1 MCRRCFSLGAS
12 PLATSLPD
20 TSYHIRAQDRSSYTT
35 ESLHPDDLLEQGA
48 VLERS
53 ISRPSK
59 WQHHQLDN
67 HTYREEE
74 EVEMEETGAKEK
86 VRVLLMQVR
95 TAYSSLLSQADQIS
109 DSRIRTVTTIPLHTR
124 KSTTSLESIALFA
137 CQSTTPTHQHHH

>member
-1 MCRRCFSLGAS
+1 MSQRCFSLGAS
-12 PLATSLPD
+12 PLATRLPD
-20 TSYHIRAQDRSSYTT
+20 TSYHIGAQDRSGYTT

-53 ISRPSK
+53 TSRPSK

-74 EVEMEETGAKEK
+74 EAEMEETGAKEK

-95 TAYSSLLSQADQIS
+95 TAYPSLLSQADQIS
-109 DSRIRTVTTIPLHTR
+109 D
-124 KSTTSLESIALFA
+124 
-137 CQSTTPTHQHHH
+137 